1 MHTWCGHWQAG
12 NGTSPITD
20 AGPASSGR
28 WQPPCWLLVNPS
40 LLYAYS
46 HISVCYFSYFL
57 WHLWIFKPDVL
68 FPSFSRL
75 EVEVFL
81 RVAILFSL
89 GTVEC
94 TVLFT
99 AVTDTGCSSASCLA
113 AFEFRFSINREMLTI
128 STGVLWID
136 CYVWRGQCFL
146 QPFFLC
152 YHESLCIYDRV
163 LDRILVSP
171 LQTVIAQEGDSVT
184 SSSSDVCAF
193 PKWLGSLILKF

>member
-28 WQPPCWLLVNPS
+28 WQPPCWLLAKS
-40 LLYAYS
+40 FTALCLRS
-46 HISVCYFSYFL
+46 HICYFSYFL

-99 AVTDTGCSSASCLA
+99 AVTDTGCSCASCLA

-136 CYVWRGQCFL
+136 CYVWRGSV
-146 QPFFLC
+146 FF
-152 YHESLCIYDRV
+152 SL
-163 LDRILVSP
+163 SF
-171 LQTVIAQEGDSVT
+171 
-184 SSSSDVCAF
+184 CAIMKAF
-193 PKWLGSLILKF
+193 VFMIEF